1 MTMAEVYGQ
10 ASSLNLLL
18 RPISGSE
25 STSSPSPE
33 QGWPLESQSLAAR
46 DPHRRSFL
54 TVLARRA
61 RLSAVETKSA
71 LRMLVSALGSSS
83 GRSFGLKRV
92 RSAERWAYWR
102 AIPCQ
107 ARLCERR
114 GNVNPFAPGPMLTSD
129 GGNAGVPGR
138 TARRPREMG
147 RRGGSDEPTNDGPVI
162 KVPHPWR
169 LTAVSA
175 RPPRPSSERA
185 AGQEVVV
192 GMTGVQSRSMGIT
205 WSPSAYV

>member
-1 MTMAEVYGQ
+1 MRAH
-10 ASSLNLLL
+10 
-18 RPISGSE
+18 
-25 STSSPSPE
+25 SPRDTRHDRRETFS
-33 QGWPLESQSLAAR
+33 GWPLESQSLAAR

-71 LRMLVSALGSSS
+71 LRMLVSALGSSL

-107 ARLCERR
+107 AWVMRAARER
-114 GNVNPFAPGPMLTSD
+114 NPIRTGPD
-129 GGNAGVPGR
+129 VDQRRGNAGVPGR

-205 WSPSAYV
+205 WSPSAHV